1 MSTVIRADISAKN
14 PYWISR
20 HRYYE
25 LKHFC
30 LQYPEWKRELSNLSG
45 IKNQAVIA
53 STHFDSG
60 TFSNPTADCAEKIMF
75 LKDRIDMIERTARN
89 TAPDLAKYILKG
101 ATEGLSYT
109 YLKSK
114 LEIPCCKDKYYEL
127 YRKFFWL
134 LSNARH

>member
-1 MSTVIRADISAKN
+1 MATVIRAEISAKN

-30 LQYPEWKRELSNLSG
+30 LQYPEWKKERSYLVGISKRPIEQPAIFSSG
-45 IKNQAVIA
+45 V
-53 STHFDSG
+53 FG
-60 TFSNPTADCAEKIMF
+60 NPTADCAEKIIF
-75 LKDRIDMIERTARN
+75 LDERINMVEQAAHN
-89 TAPDLAKYILKG
+89 AEPDLANYILKG

-114 LEIPCCKDKYYEL
+114 LEIPCCKDKYYEV

>member
-30 LQYPEWKRELSNLSG
+30 LQYPEWKKERAYLTCIKKRPTDQPAVSDSG
-45 IKNQAVIA
+45 I
-53 STHFDSG
+53 
-60 TFSNPTADCAEKIMF
+60 FSDHTADCAEKLIF
-75 LKDRIDMIERTARN
+75 LDDRIKMIENSARN
-89 TAPDLAKYILKG
+89 TEPDLANYILKG
-101 ATEGLSYT
+101 VTENLSYT

-114 LEIPCCKDKYYEL
+114 LEIPCCRDKYYEV

-134 LSNARH
+134 LSNERQ

>member
-30 LQYPEWKRELSNLSG
+30 LQYPEWKRELSNLSS
-45 IKNQAVIA
+45 IKNQMFITA
-53 STHFDSG
+53 THSDSG